1 MIYCKSLL
9 GFDFNLI
16 DEYNEAEVREKIID
30 PIIEELGY
38 KPSGK
43 NIVVREKTLKNP
55 FLRVGSKYKKVE
67 TIPDYVM
74 MINNESQWVL
84 EAKAPHINIDLPK
97 HIEQAYSYA
106 SHIEIQAKY
115 FALCNGKHFALY
127 SLNQEKPIL
136 KFNMKDIHIY
146 MEELFKL
153 LYPSNI
159 ILAKGFKKDLGMYLL
174 KQNISPNTSL
184 FYYDLETDNIT
195 RLNET
200 TFTIGRT
207 IQVEENLYEASFDFS
222 YDIFLKLRD
231 KLPKECFERLDN
243 WDNHITKANLV
254 GGLKLNLKCQLSNE
268 IIEVERE
275 MFKPL
280 IIVDIF

>member
-1 MIYCKSLL
+1 MYCKPLL
-9 GFDFNLI
+9 GFDFNVV
-16 DEYNEAEVREKIID
+16 DEYNEAKVRKKIID

-38 KPSGK
+38 KSSGK
-43 NIVVREKTLKNP
+43 NTVVREKPLKNP
-55 FLRVGSKYKKVE
+55 FLRVGSKNKKVE

-74 MINNESQWVL
+74 MVNNEPQWVL
-84 EAKAPHINIDLPK
+84 EAKAPNVNIDLSK
-97 HIEQAYSYA
+97 HIEQAYSYT

-127 SLNQEKPIL
+127 SLHQEKPIL
-136 KFNMKDIHIY
+136 KFDMKDIHTY
-146 MEELFKL
+146 MDELFKL

-159 ILAKGFKKDLGMYLL
+159 ILAKGLKKDLGMYLL
-174 KQNISPNTSL
+174 KQNISSNTLL
-184 FYYDLETDNIT
+184 FYYDLEIDNIT
-195 RLNET
+195 RLSET

-222 YDIFLKLRD
+222 YDVFLKLKD
-231 KLPKECFERLDN
+231 KLPKECFERLNN
-243 WDNHITKANLV
+243 WNNHITKANLI
-254 GGLKLNLKCQLSNE
+254 GGLKVNLKCHLSNE